1 MTRKKEEDKD
11 ETKTK
16 TTSTSSSSSK
26 KKCLIDLVNQS
37 AIPYWKMMMD
47 LSRTGLDKQLEEEIR
62 LKRLGEPIKP
72 TITESEFNKK
82 IIGE

>member
-16 TTSTSSSSSK
+16 TTSTSSSSK
-26 KKCLIDLVNQS
+26 KECLIDLVNQS

-47 LSRTGLDKQLEEEIR
+47 LSRTGLDKQLEEESR

>member
-16 TTSTSSSSSK
+16 TTSTSSSSK
-26 KKCLIDLVNQS
+26 KECLIDLVNQS
-37 AIPYWKMMMD
+37 TIPYWKMMMD

-82 IIGE
+82 IKGE